1 MLAACFVA
9 EGSASDY
16 DLDAESD
23 RCALTAKVPM
33 LLYVKELKKVEHTKK
48 FGVIMNQR
56 FFDPSNR
63 KAYEEDGTEYD
74 REIDEFIVRQ
84 EYALQT
90 VVSNTSGT
98 PL

>member
-1 MLAACFVA
+1 M
-9 EGSASDY
+9 
-16 DLDAESD
+16 
-23 RCALTAKVPM
+23 
-33 LLYVKELKKVEHTKK
+33 YVKELKKVEHIKK

-56 FFDPSNR
+56 FFDPSCP

-74 REIDEFIVRQ
+74 REVEEFIIGK
-84 EYALQT
+84 EYSLQT

>member
-1 MLAACFVA
+1 ML
-9 EGSASDY
+9 
-16 DLDAESD
+16 
-23 RCALTAKVPM
+23 M
-33 LLYVKELKKVEHTKK
+33 YVKELKKVECTKK

-56 FFDPSNR
+56 FFDPSSP
-63 KAYEEDGTEYD
+63 KAYEKDGTEYD
-74 REIDEFIVRQ
+74 REVDEFIVNK

>member
-1 MLAACFVA
+1 ML
-9 EGSASDY
+9 
-16 DLDAESD
+16 
-23 RCALTAKVPM
+23 M
-33 LLYVKELKKVEHTKK
+33 YVKELKKVECTKK

-56 FFDPSNR
+56 FFDPLSP

-74 REIDEFIVRQ
+74 REVDEFIVSK